1 MNATL
6 KVINK
11 MVEDGIIRRYAI
23 AGAVG
28 ALYYLEP
35 IATSDLDVLISFD
48 EMRQPQKGLVT
59 LAPIAE
65 YLRKAGYPDFKD
77 EGLLVEGWPV
87 QFLPVAS
94 DLDAE
99 GLDRAIEFE
108 MPDDPPI
115 KVRVLRAEHLVATA
129 LRVGRD
135 KDFIRVSTFL
145 EQKRVDLQL
154 LRDVLTR
161 HQLWR
166 DWSDFC
172 RRTGLGDRDILDL
185 RP

>member
-154 LRDVLTR
+154 LRDVRPGT
-161 HQLWR
+161 
-166 DWSDFC
+166 SFGG
-172 RRTGLGDRDILDL
+172 TGAISAGELALATATF
-185 RP
+185 